1 MADIDQAAGAGGG
14 LDASLTTDDLLD
26 QELAGLDLLEMALP
40 SPPSAGK
47 RVWDALWPK
56 VTAIVLALAGWQIVV
71 WTGWKPR
78 YVLPGPGQVFAALFD
93 DRAPVASGALTT
105 LRHAITFYLLAL
117 AIGTVLAVVITRWKV
132 LRTAVSPL
140 ITGLQTMPSVA
151 WVPFAILIFG
161 LSTKAILFVTVLGT
175 APAITIGATS
185 GIDAVPPG
193 LLRAGHLLGARGINR
208 YRYIVLPAALPG
220 YVAGMKQGWA
230 FAWRSLMAAELI
242 AIVHGSS
249 SLGQLLSNYQDQSQS
264 ADMMAT
270 MVVILVIG
278 LIMDT
283 LVFSRLERVVLD
295 RRGLGAGQ
303 AGGAKNSR
311 ALLSGSRKERPE
323 P

>member
-1 MADIDQAAGAGGG
+1 
-14 LDASLTTDDLLD
+14 
-26 QELAGLDLLEMALP
+26 
-40 SPPSAGK
+40 
-47 RVWDALWPK
+47 VWKALWPK
-56 VTAIVLALAGWQIVV
+56 VTAIGLALAVWQIVV
-71 WTGWKPR
+71 WSGWKPS
-78 YVLPGPGQVFAALFD
+78 YVLPGPGTVFKALFD
-93 DRAPVASGALTT
+93 DRHQVGSGALTT
-105 LRHAITFYLLAL
+105 LGHAVTFYLLAL
-117 AIGTVLAVVITRWKV
+117 AIGTVLAVLITRWKT

-151 WVPFAILIFG
+151 WVPFAILTFG
-161 LSTKAILFVTVLGT
+161 LSTRAILFVTVLGT
-175 APAITIGATS
+175 APAITIGAIS
-185 GIDAVPPG
+185 GIDAVPPS

-242 AIVHGSS
+242 AIVRGSQ

-278 LIMDT
+278 LVLDT

-295 RRGLGAGQ
+295 RRGLGPAAAG
-303 AGGAKNSR
+303 R
-311 ALLSGSRKERPE
+311 
-323 P
+323 